1 MARRVIAMLL
11 VTVAVIMAGL
21 LYFAYVVRTGL
32 VRELSLWADQR
43 RQEGW
48 TVEARLAPP
57 ASTLFAPGI
66 ELRGAELD
74 GAGDLLPGGFRLAAD
89 RVELRADLMQPKI
102 LHVTIGGNV
111 TVRLGPLP
119 AVTFVDDHLTGTVT
133 LGNHGKI
140 EAIAIDGKNLRS
152 ADLGG
157 MSVGT
162 LQALLTL
169 DASGAAADVRTEALV
184 VPVNPYGLGQH
195 LSDVTLNAA
204 LVGWPP
210 GAGSRGARADVWRA
224 SGGRIDIS
232 RLVVGW
238 GPLGLVGEARLG
250 LDQALQPD
258 GTAKLQVRGYQAVL
272 DGLGDNGALVA
283 AVIAATTPG
292 DEADFDIRIKKS
304 AVNVDRIRVV
314 KIPRI
319 DW

>member
-111 TVRLGPLP
+111 TVRLGSLP
-119 AVTFVDDHLTGTVT
+119 AVTFVD
-133 LGNHGKI
+133 NHGKI

>member
-1 MARRVIAMLL
+1 MARRVIAMFL

-48 TVEARLAPP
+48 TVAARLAPP

-66 ELRGAELD
+66 ELRGTELD

-111 TVRLGPLP
+111 TVRLGSLP
-119 AVTFVDDHLTGTVT
+119 
-133 LGNHGKI
+133 
-140 EAIAIDGKNLRS
+140 

-169 DASGAAADVRTEALV
+169 DASGATADVRTEALV

-195 LSDVTLNAA
+195 LSDVTLHAA

-210 GAGSRGARADVWRA
+210 DAGSRGARADVWRA

-238 GPLGLVGEARLG
+238 GPLGLVGEASLG

-258 GTAKLQVRGYQAVL
+258 GTAKVRVRGYQAVL